1 MSFFFFFLMQYCW
14 FVFITQAENTH
25 FQAFEASLTHLKRSH
40 NFEKVLFSCNV
51 MKVRGKREREGG
63 REIERERERERETTI
78 KFNHKV
84 IRSFSPVS
92 NYPRPLILSH
102 V

>member
-1 MSFFFFFLMQYCW
+1 MVTVGEFVIFLFFFLMQYCW

-51 MKVRGKREREGG
+51 MKVRGKREREREGG
-63 REIERERERERETTI
+63 RERERERDHDQI
-78 KFNHKV
+78 
-84 IRSFSPVS
+84 
-92 NYPRPLILSH
+92 
-102 V
+102 